1 MIKKIYVAA
10 TSQHVGKTTC
20 TLGLTAALQQAGAN
34 VGYCKPVG
42 QKFVDLGDLKVDK
55 DALLFSKVMG
65 FELDEMLHSPVILG
79 SGATSAFLDAPNDF
93 AFRQRI
99 MSACARL
106 ERAHDIVVYEGTG
119 HPGVGS
125 VVNLSNAEVA
135 KIADAGVIMIV
146 EGGIGS
152 TIDELN
158 MTTALFRENKV
169 PLIGVIV
176 NKVLPEKI
184 EKVRSYVGKKLEEWN
199 IPLLGIL
206 PYDKSLSNPIM
217 ETINRAVR
225 GYAIAN
231 IDKLDNRVEDFMAGS
246 LVENDESEIDGEK
259 NILLV
264 ASKKRLPKA
273 VQKIRNIAEEK
284 NLAVSPLSGIII
296 TGDGRHEF
304 NIDTDPLCGEYIR
317 ENKIPV
323 VSTALDTLG
332 SMVKINRIEVK
343 INTRTPWKAARAIE
357 LIKNNV
363 DLDFLL
369 EGVRGK

>member
-1 MIKKIYVAA
+1 M
-10 TSQHVGKTTC
+10 
-20 TLGLTAALQQAGAN
+20 
-34 VGYCKPVG
+34 
-42 QKFVDLGDLKVDK
+42 
-55 DALLFSKVMG
+55 
-65 FELDEMLHSPVILG
+65 
-79 SGATSAFLDAPNDF
+79 
-93 AFRQRI
+93 
-99 MSACARL
+99 
-106 ERAHDIVVYEGTG
+106 YEGTG

-135 KIADAGVIMIV
+135 KIAGAGVIMIV

-158 MTTALFRENKV
+158 MTTALFRENNV
-169 PLIGVIV
+169 ELIGVII

-184 EKVRSYVGKKLEEWN
+184 EKVRSYVGKKLKEWN

-217 ETINRAVR
+217 ETINRAVG

-246 LVENDESEIDGEK
+246 LVENDESEIDGDK

-273 VQKIRNIAEEK
+273 VQKIRNIAAEK
-284 NLAVSPLSGIII
+284 GLEVSPLSGVII

-304 NIDTDPLCGEYIR
+304 NICLLYTSPSPRD
-317 ENKIPV
+317 
-323 VSTALDTLG
+323 ATL
-332 SMVKINRIEVK
+332 SRM
-343 INTRTPWKAARAIE
+343 PSSA
-357 LIKNNV
+357 
-363 DLDFLL
+363 
-369 EGVRGK
+369 

>member
-369 EGVRGK
+369 EGVRKK